1 MGAVTF
7 PEPKVVSFIVEHVV
21 PLRFPYDHKPL
32 AERFQVK
39 WTPCL
44 VTLDSEGREHH
55 RTVGFLSPE
64 ELIPSLILGRA
75 KVHFDHEE
83 FEPALRNLEVVL
95 KDYPKSGAAPEAMFI
110 RGVCLYKTTHDAK
123 ALKEAYERLQGDYPG
138 SEWTKRA
145 YPYRLL

>member
-7 PEPKVVSFIVEHVV
+7 PEPKVVSFIVENVI
-21 PLRFPYDHKPL
+21 PLRLLYDHKPL
-32 AERFQVK
+32 AEQFQVK

-83 FEPALRNLEVVL
+83 FEPALRSLEVLL
-95 KDYPKSGAAPEAMFI
+95 KDYPKSGAAPEAIFI
-110 RGVCLYKTTHDAK
+110 RGVCLHKKTHDAK
-123 ALKEAYERLQGDYPG
+123 PLKEAYERLQGAYPG